1 MGAAFRTRQTLK
13 SDLRTAI
20 QEKSLHVMYQPII
33 DMSTLRV
40 SAYEALC
47 RWKHPQLGPVSPAIF
62 IPLAEEMGLIT
73 EISCMVL
80 ETACKECARWPEH
93 ISVSVNLSAKDF
105 HGSAVVDNVAAAL
118 ASSGLAPHR
127 LELEV
132 TETAL
137 LDDRE
142 STRSY
147 IKQLKAL
154 GVCIALDD
162 FGTGYSSLSY
172 LHTLP
177 LDRVKID
184 GSFLRDVAQNDR
196 SRKLL
201 KSVVQLSRS

>member
-1 MGAAFRTRQTLK
+1 
-13 SDLRTAI
+13 I
-20 QEKSLHVMYQPII
+20 
-33 DMSTLRV
+33 
-40 SAYEALC
+40 
-47 RWKHPQLGPVSPAIF
+47 SPAIF

-80 ETACKECARWPEH
+80 ETACKECMKWPEH
-93 ISVSVNLSAKDF
+93 INVSVNLSAKDF
-105 HGSAVVDNVAAAL
+105 HGSSVIDNVAVAL
-118 ASSGLAPHR
+118 ANSSLAPQR

-137 LDDRE
+137 LDDKQRTH
-142 STRSY
+142 SL
-147 IKQLKAL
+147 IKQLKKL

-184 GSFLRDVAQNDR
+184 GSFLHDVAENPR
-196 SRKLL
+196 
-201 KSVVQLSRS
+201 